1 MNGLFKPDSENQ
13 ETVVNK
19 PNRKLMFVC
28 SGNTCRSPMA
38 ESIFRHLVKES
49 GPHHMIDDPK
59 TEATIEV
66 SSAGAFARGDE
77 PYTPY
82 AVRVVKYEYDE
93 DISSGYSKIAIYERL
108 IEQDL
113 ILCMTDDLSRYLRER
128 FQEFSDRIFS
138 LQEMINDLSIQNIDG
153 EVTDPYGYDYLV
165 YMETAKQL
173 DTILRAL
180 EPEILKYWGM
190 E

>member
-13 ETVVNK
+13 ETVANK

-66 SSAGAFARGDE
+66 SSAGAFARGD
-77 PYTPY
+77 
-82 AVRVVKYEYDE
+82 
-93 DISSGYSKIAIYERL
+93 
-108 IEQDL
+108 
-113 ILCMTDDLSRYLRER
+113 
-128 FQEFSDRIFS
+128 
-138 LQEMINDLSIQNIDG
+138 
-153 EVTDPYGYDYLV
+153 
-165 YMETAKQL
+165 
-173 DTILRAL
+173 
-180 EPEILKYWGM
+180 
-190 E
+190 

>member
-1 MNGLFKPDSENQ
+1 MNTMK
-13 ETVVNK
+13 
-19 PNRKLMFVC
+19 
-28 SGNTCRSPMA
+28 
-38 ESIFRHLVKES
+38 
-49 GPHHMIDDPK
+49 
-59 TEATIEV
+59 
-66 SSAGAFARGDE
+66 
-77 PYTPY
+77 
-82 AVRVVKYEYDE
+82 
-93 DISSGYSKIAIYERL
+93 IS
-108 IEQDL
+108 
-113 ILCMTDDLSRYLRER
+113 R